1 MDGIMRNY
9 HTIDCDFSRKTPS
22 FGENFNIL
30 TTKYVGSAVSDGG
43 GSWCERSDTLSTF
56 LFDNEVRSF
65 GNNLKYFNSFILYS
79 VRTTL

>member
-43 GSWCERSDTLSTF
+43 GSVRGQTLSQHFYLTT
-56 LFDNEVRSF
+56 RS
-65 GNNLKYFNSFILYS
+65 GALAII
-79 VRTTL
+79 